1 MNEIGEHYLE
11 DALRTFRNY
20 KNLAERAF
28 RQTGED
34 DFFRT
39 IDDESNSVA
48 ILVKHMASNMLSR
61 WLDFLTTD
69 GEKPNRNRDMEFV
82 MLPETT
88 KEEMLAYWEQGW
100 ASLFGAIEPLKPD
113 DLLRTITIRG
123 QDHTV
128 VQAIDRQ
135 LTHYA
140 YHVGQIVYLAKHF
153 KASDWQTLSVP
164 KNKSAEFNA
173 YLEEKMKSGQATRHA
188 DRLDEVLDFVLQNP
202 DKSG

>member
-1 MNEIGEHYLE
+1 MTIPAGTSENSPAIYRWESDACLIRSPEGTTEEFRFLSFLRVSNQTIRPVPRHELLGYYQLSLTAQKRMNEIGEHYLE

-100 ASLFGAIEPLKPD
+100 ASL
-113 DLLRTITIRG
+113 
-123 QDHTV
+123 
-128 VQAIDRQ
+128 
-135 LTHYA
+135 
-140 YHVGQIVYLAKHF
+140 
-153 KASDWQTLSVP
+153 
-164 KNKSAEFNA
+164 
-173 YLEEKMKSGQATRHA
+173 
-188 DRLDEVLDFVLQNP
+188 
-202 DKSG
+202 